1 MELQREAFALVIDDE
16 RDQYELTKAMLRLDG
31 YPVVTADN
39 AVEGLRMC
47 ELYHPFIII
56 SDFSMPDMD
65 GAELLERL
73 RHGCGAETPV
83 IILSAYA
90 PDYVKQKMH
99 PGFTPEAILPK
110 PVDFD
115 LLLTTVN
122 QHYQRYARETT
133 CCAA

>member
-1 MELQREAFALVIDDE
+1 MELQREAFVLVIDDE

-39 AVEGLRMC
+39 ATDGLRLS

-73 RHGCGAETPV
+73 RQGSAAHTPV

-90 PDYVKQKMH
+90 PDYVQRKMH
-99 PGFTPEAILPK
+99 PGFLPEIILPK

-115 LLLTTVN
+115 LLLNTVN
-122 QHYQRYARETT
+122 LHYQFYAQENTY
-133 CCAA
+133 CAA